1 MRLLHIFFFNSRP
14 FCCKNMN
21 YSNLSETYVRI
32 HIEIMNY
39 GGRLK
44 TKLYDKR
51 AAVTFLIVNFPFI
64 SSSIQTSPAYEV
76 YVIRYSSDW
85 YSDFLDQAQLLTQ
98 TVFKQSYVALV

>member
-1 MRLLHIFFFNSRP
+1 
-14 FCCKNMN
+14 MN

-39 GGRLK
+39 AGRLK

-51 AAVTFLIVNFPFI
+51 DAVTFLIVNFHFV
-64 SSSIQTSPAYEV
+64 SSSIQASPVYEV
-76 YVIRYSSDW
+76 YFIRYSRDW